1 MGGKRGRRSEICGPV
16 VMGVVAVG
24 GALGHGGGSGG
35 IGSEEIRGFADGVRT
50 GGGVGGGGDV
60 GGGHGGRAGGFK
72 IHQKFRQLFCLYGT
86 ESTLVAD
93 LGLIYDFWY

>member
-24 GALGHGGGSGG
+24 GALGHGGGRGG

-60 GGGHGGRAGGFK
+60 GGDMGEGPGGLRSIRSSVSYFVCTGPS
-72 IHQKFRQLFCLYGT
+72 RP
-86 ESTLVAD
+86 
-93 LGLIYDFWY
+93 